1 MTHKIEILL
10 NYSSEDYERIVLMDG
25 IEKYRDKRLWTTS
38 FPEDTDPIRYLD
50 MFLLGEK
57 PQYRCNGC
65 GNSCNLSFKP
75 IKQNLITT
83 MTDLQKTIKFNPD
96 HTPVI

>member
-38 FPEDTDPIRYLD
+38 FPEDTDPIRYLE

-65 GNSCNLSFKP
+65 GNSCNLACP
-75 IKQNLITT
+75 IHNKRIRRPR
-83 MTDLQKTIKFNPD
+83 KFIQFIAKFFNIRPK
-96 HTPVI
+96 

>member
-38 FPEDTDPIRYLD
+38 FPEDTDPIRYPNTVAMD
-50 MFLLGEK
+50 AAIPAILLARSTTSGSDDPESLS
-57 PQYRCNGC
+57 
-65 GNSCNLSFKP
+65 NS
-75 IKQNLITT
+75 
-83 MTDLQKTIKFNPD
+83 
-96 HTPVI
+96 